1 MPLRPALAAIH
12 PKTPKPKAVRS
23 VNCPHCSC
31 GFDISQKAMS
41 VRCPRCTR
49 PLAFEDLRLDSKI
62 KGDVSTMGTV
72 LLGEQGE
79 MVGRLVCGQLNSCGR
94 VEGIV
99 VVYGRAE
106 IEPMSLATGQLSA
119 RAFAAKPGSTVRMKL
134 KIGPKPLASSSTGA
148 VMTRP
153 LQRAGRRIVGGMSNA
168 DRFEPVG

>member
-1 MPLRPALAAIH
+1 MPLRPALAAIK
-12 PKTPKPKAVRS
+12 PKAPQPKAVRPVS
-23 VNCPHCSC
+23 CPHCSC

-62 KGDVSTMGTV
+62 KGDVSTMGAV
-72 LLGEQGE
+72 HLGEQGE
-79 MVGRLVCGQLNSCGR
+79 MVGRLVCGQLESAGR
-94 VEGIV
+94 VDGSI

-106 IEPMSLATGQLSA
+106 FQARSLSSGSLSA
-119 RAFAAKPGSTVRMKL
+119 RSFCALQGATVRMKL
-134 KIGPKPLASSSTGA
+134 KIGPKPLVASTTGA

-153 LQRAGRRIVGGMSNA
+153 LQRVGRRIVGGMTNA